1 MNHYQAVINGN
12 NMLNRKPVYASIM
25 VLCATF
31 IFAIAAEAQSSATVL
46 LAGYKQVP
54 PVPSPASGKLTFT
67 LTGDTL
73 AVEGAFEGLTSPFW
87 GAYIHYGAAD
97 ERGNQII
104 ELNPEL
110 NEQKTG
116 GYFDPAQNS
125 FVLNS
130 SQKQAL
136 SQGLLYVNI
145 YSSEYQRGEIRG
157 QLPTLK

>member
-1 MNHYQAVINGN
+1 MFTIV
-12 NMLNRKPVYASIM
+12 
-25 VLCATF
+25 
-31 IFAIAAEAQSSATVL
+31 AEAQNSATVL
-46 LAGYKQVP
+46 LAGYKLIP

-73 AVEGAFEGLTSPFW
+73 TVEGAFEELTSPFW

-97 ERGNQII
+97 ERGNQIF

-116 GYFDPAQNS
+116 GNFDPAKNR
-125 FVLNS
+125 FVLNN

-157 QLPTLK
+157 QIPTLN